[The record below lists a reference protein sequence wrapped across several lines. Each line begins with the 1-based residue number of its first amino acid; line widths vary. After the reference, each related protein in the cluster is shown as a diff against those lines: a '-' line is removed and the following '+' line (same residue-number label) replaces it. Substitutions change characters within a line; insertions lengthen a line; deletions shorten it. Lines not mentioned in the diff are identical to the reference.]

1 MFRRPKPKPPLA
13 QVESLVDAAVLI
25 MEAYW
30 RDETFQPTASDLE
43 RFRSMEQRLSHARA
57 WMRRLHIR
65 MDRRF
70 HGQPEVNERSW
81 KW

>member
-57 WMRRLHIR
+57 
-65 MDRRF
+65 
-70 HGQPEVNERSW
+70 
-81 KW
+81 

>member
-1 MFRRPKPKPPLA
+1 MLPIFCRPKPKPPLA

-57 WMRRLHIR
+57 
-65 MDRRF
+65 
-70 HGQPEVNERSW
+70 
-81 KW
+81 

>member
-1 MFRRPKPKPPLA
+1 MFRRPVPKPPLA

-30 RDETFQPTASDLE
+30 RDETFQPSETDLAH
-43 RFRSMEQRLSHARA
+43 FRSMELHLSHIHA
-57 WMRRLHIR
+57 WKRRLHIR

-70 HGQPEVNERSW
+70 HGEPEVNERSW